1 MEDLRLPLPPCG
13 AEEVQRANWATGCLL
28 TVRQRLAGGGS
39 RGNAVGAVHA
49 LVLGSR
55 PTGLRCALWVP
66 GELVDPVRRERRIGA
81 LQPTRATVGQAAP
94 ELPQSEARG
103 LNVETC
109 CVCPSETRRGRAC
122 QGPAANWA
130 RHGSWARW

>member
-1 MEDLRLPLPPCG
+1 MPVRLFRRRPGRVLCGGLAAALPPCG

-28 TVRQRLAGGGS
+28 TVRQRLVGGGS

-66 GELVDPVRRERRIGA
+66 CELVDPVRRERRIGA
-81 LQPTRATVGQAAP
+81 LQPTRATAGQAVA
-94 ELPQSEARG
+94 ELLQSEARG
-103 LNVETC
+103 
-109 CVCPSETRRGRAC
+109 
-122 QGPAANWA
+122 
-130 RHGSWARW
+130 